1 MPSRATKQ
9 SPVSKKPP
17 LPQKT
22 SIATENESIKFNMI
36 LQSRGR
42 TGIVKHG
49 FDPSYLGVWEFAR
62 LRTPRQLNMVHVR
75 A

>member
-1 MPSRATKQ
+1 
-9 SPVSKKPP
+9 
-17 LPQKT
+17 
-22 SIATENESIKFNMI
+22 MI

-62 LRTPRQLNMVHVR
+62 LRTPRQLNKVHVR